1 MNLIYPSAEL
11 WIQGDPTAHVAKCAR
26 VCYASEKESNESLD
40 KKLVNSLFNKG
51 HKSMFRHESVYYIVS
66 KIATGEKQYTKIYNK
81 LREYIHC
88 PYIEFKCKDAEIYV
102 ATNGQFVRDEANYDL
117 TSMLFNYRVS
127 FTEFENTAVGYEMLR
142 LTICCI
148 TQISTSREFNRVS
161 PNNIAEQSTRYVD
174 FGKKGGIT
182 ICLPHW
188 WDNSSCFKKIIFKI
202 YWKMCEIMYYSVL
215 KIGMKPEDAR
225 EFLPLCTAT
234 KCIYTYNI
242 KEWSHIMCLRL
253 FGTTGKPHP
262 NAKILAGEILSE
274 IESNGYE
281 TSY

>member
-1 MNLIYPSAEL
+1 MKLIYPSAEL

-88 PYIEFKCKDAEIYV
+88 PYIEFKCKDSEIYV

-117 TSMLFNYRVS
+117 TSMLFNYRVN
-127 FTEFENTAVGYEMLR
+127 FTEFENTAIGYEMLR

-188 WDNSSCFKKIIFKI
+188 WDNSSCFKKIIFKT
-202 YWKMCEIMYYSVL
+202 YWKMCEIMYYSAL

-234 KCIYTYNI
+234 KCVYTYNI
-242 KEWSHIMCLRL
+242 DEWSHIMCLRL
-253 FGTTGKPHP
+253 FSTTGKPHP
-262 NAKILAGEILSE
+262 NAKILAEEILNE

-281 TSY
+281 TNC

>member
-1 MNLIYPSAEL
+1 MNLIYPSAEI

-26 VCYASEKESNESLD
+26 VCYASEKEQNSSLD

-51 HKSMFRHESVYYIVS
+51 HKSMFRHESRYFIIRKREIVS
-66 KIATGEKQYTKIYNK
+66 STYNLIYNK
-81 LREYIHC
+81 LREYLHC
-88 PYIEFKCKDAEIYV
+88 PYIQFKCKDGIIYV
-102 ATNGQFVRDEANYDL
+102 VTNGDFYRNEENIDLCNYLSDFEV
-117 TSMLFNYRVS
+117 T
-127 FTEFENTAVGYEMLR
+127 FTGFENTHIGYTMLR

-188 WDNSSCFKKIIFKI
+188 WDDSSWFKKIIFKT
-202 YWKMCEIMYYSVL
+202 YWKGCELMYNFAL
-215 KIGMKPEDAR
+215 KLGMKPEDAR

-234 KCIYTYNI
+234 KCVYTYNI
-242 KEWSHIMCLRL
+242 DEWSHIMCLRL

-262 NAKILAGEILSE
+262 NAKILAGEILNE

-281 TSY
+281 TNC

>member
-26 VCYASEKESNESLD
+26 VCYASEKEQNSSLD

-51 HKSMFRHESVYYIVS
+51 HKSMFRHESRYFIIS
-66 KIATGEKQYTKIYNK
+66 KKETIPTAYTSIYNK
-81 LREYIHC
+81 LREYLHC
-88 PYIEFKCKDAEIYV
+88 PYIQFECKDGIIYV
-102 ATNGQFVRDEANYDL
+102 VTNGDF
-117 TSMLFNYRVS
+117 YRNEENVGLCNLLS
-127 FTEFENTAVGYEMLR
+127 NWEVTFTEFEHTEIGYCMLR

-188 WDNSSCFKKIIFKI
+188 WDDSSWFKKTIFKT
-202 YWKMCEIMYYSVL
+202 YWKGCELMYNFAL

-234 KCIYTYNI
+234 KCVYTYNI
-242 KEWSHIMCLRL
+242 DEWSHIMCLRL

-262 NAKILAGEILSE
+262 NARILAREILNE

-281 TSY
+281 TNC